1 MPPPVPDN
9 VNGRQGVD
17 NKQTVNRTNLGDSSH
32 RGGRLILGTVR
43 AALAGPRL
51 CRTEQATGFFG
62 NSAGLSKPTGIPS
75 SSSSS
80 SLTSAKDSTLA
91 GSVLFSLSHH
101 SVDIEDIIVYVQ
113 CGYKNLRIAGSVL
126 LFSVSHRTVDIENT
140 YYTYSVVTRSFFFLS
155 PTTLLTLRIQ
165 LLNVQCG
172 YNILFSESHEHR

>member
-1 MPPPVPDN
+1 MVLN
-9 VNGRQGVD
+9 SV
-17 NKQTVNRTNLGDSSH
+17 SH
-32 RGGRLILGTVR
+32 RT
-43 AALAGPRL
+43 
-51 CRTEQATGFFG
+51 
-62 NSAGLSKPTGIPS
+62 
-75 SSSSS
+75 
-80 SLTSAKDSTLA
+80 
-91 GSVLFSLSHH
+91 
-101 SVDIEDIIVYVQ
+101 VDIEDIIVYVQ